1 MVRFSDISE
10 TTKETSSSEKYK
22 RIKPNETMNDQDTS
36 DFWESEFAN
45 SQKDLETDPYD
56 RLLSEAF
63 NRDEDE
69 IDIQFEVD
77 EDVKYALE
85 CFEPEKW
92 EPMSEAER
100 VSAMKEFLKVVGEK
114 LGLIELPEL
123 EFSDFQ
129 DGILGDYSLEKN
141 LISISSS
148 IANNPTEI
156 ANTLSHELRHAFQ
169 HYRAEM
175 LETWEDAI
183 YRVNFENYITPVEL
197 PAGGW
202 LFVIDYMDQYVEADA
217 RAFANLISGAMTL

>member
-10 TTKETSSSEKYK
+10 MPKETSSSEKYK

-36 DFWESEFAN
+36 DYWKSEFAN
-45 SQKDLETDPYD
+45 SQKDLEIDPYD

-69 IDIQFEVD
+69 IDIQFKVD

-92 EPMSEAER
+92 ESMSEVER

-123 EFSDFQ
+123 EFSVFQ
-129 DGILGDYSLEKN
+129 DGVLGDYSLEKN

-148 IANNPTEI
+148 ITNNPTEI

-175 LETWEDAI
+175 METWEDAI

-197 PAGGW
+197 PDGGW
-202 LFVIDYMDQYVEADA
+202 LFVIDYMDQYVETDA
-217 RAFANLISGAMTL
+217 RAFANLISGAMTV